1 MNRGI
6 ALYPVIFIVLTL
18 IISITSLAV
27 TEKVTH
33 AVLESQSDMK
43 TLTLLQQ
50 IFADADYYSYNA
62 DTEIYF
68 IYDNSRNETG
78 YAFYGSDRGFRGDI
92 TVLIG
97 LEDKETING
106 IVVVRQS
113 EDYQYWQRLVYDS
126 FFEQFKGLKIV
137 NCLLKGYVGGLGQV
151 DAASGATIS
160 SWGVVDAVRKTAL
173 EKVKLME

>member
-1 MNRGI
+1 
-6 ALYPVIFIVLTL
+6 L

-27 TEKVTH
+27 TEKVAH
-33 AVLESQSDMK
+33 AVLESQSDME
-43 TLTLLQQ
+43 TLALLQQ
-50 IFADADYYSYNA
+50 IFTSADYYSY
-62 DTEIYF
+62 DVDMEIYF
-68 IYDNSRNETG
+68 IYDNSRNEIG

-97 LEDKETING
+97 LEDKKTIKG

-113 EDYQYWQRLVYDS
+113 DDYQYWQRLVYGN
-126 FFEQFKGLKIV
+126 FFEQFKGLKIE
-137 NCLLKGYVGGLGQV
+137 NCFITGYGLGYGHV

-160 SWGVVDAVRKTAL
+160 SWGVTDAVRKAAL